1 MLLTRFCK
9 VEPSWFRVGDIVE
22 VQITVAA
29 VPIRNNK
36 FKMISYLR
44 CLALLDGTFTDVS
57 VLYQIWI
64 IIIWLHAQWKLAM
77 TDRLKATA
85 RPTVMKLTIKR
96 KVGYNATDDEMSE
109 ARNKMVNMTMND
121 REYWFHKVGLENH

>member
-1 MLLTRFCK
+1 
-9 VEPSWFRVGDIVE
+9 
-22 VQITVAA
+22 
-29 VPIRNNK
+29 
-36 FKMISYLR
+36 
-44 CLALLDGTFTDVS
+44 
-57 VLYQIWI
+57 
-64 IIIWLHAQWKLAM
+64 M

-121 REYWFHKVGLENH
+121 RKY